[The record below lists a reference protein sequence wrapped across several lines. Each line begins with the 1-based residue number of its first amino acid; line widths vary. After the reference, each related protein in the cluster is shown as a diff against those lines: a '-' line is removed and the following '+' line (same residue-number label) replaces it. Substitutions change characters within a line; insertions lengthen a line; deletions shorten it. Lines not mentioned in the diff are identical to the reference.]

1 VAAADYAQ
9 YSILMTCIERLRKTA
24 PGIRIAV
31 REAPHS
37 RMVKLLDTGAIDLG
51 LLALDTAPDRLHH
64 RILFTERYV
73 LVARRRHPQL
83 KGKITLDTLSR
94 LDYVVVSP
102 EGGGFRGA
110 TDGALESLGYKR
122 KVVLSVPHF
131 LIVPQVVARTDL
143 VAMLPSRLVT
153 ERSDRIRVI
162 EPPIRIPPFEMAIVW
177 HERTHADARQTWL
190 REQVMQ
196 CAM

>member
-1 VAAADYAQ
+1 
-9 YSILMTCIERLRKTA
+9 
-24 PGIRIAV
+24 
-31 REAPHS
+31 
-37 RMVKLLDTGAIDLG
+37 
-51 LLALDTAPDRLHH
+51 
-64 RILFTERYV
+64 
-73 LVARRRHPQL
+73 
-83 KGKITLDTLSR
+83 
-94 LDYVVVSP
+94 
-102 EGGGFRGA
+102 
-110 TDGALESLGYKR
+110 
-122 KVVLSVPHF
+122 
-131 LIVPQVVARTDL
+131 VARTDL